1 MKILDRIA
9 LAVFSVMI
17 LLISIIACLV
27 IFGWIDIT
35 TIYMIM
41 AHVLADKTTCNILIG
56 INIVFILL
64 AIKSIFFES
73 ADKDGESYND
83 GVLLENDDGKLLI
96 TKETLTSMVNV
107 VVSGFSS
114 VKSSQSKVILDN
126 ENNLSII
133 LTIETTNNTIIKEL
147 SNNLQMRIKEK
158 IKESLDLEVKSID
171 IRIKN
176 VVDSKENNISE
187 Q

>member
-1 MKILDRIA
+1 MKFLDRIA
-9 LAVFSVMI
+9 LAVFSVLI
-17 LLISIIACLV
+17 LLISIISCLV
-27 IFGWIDIT
+27 IFGWMDIT
-35 TIYMIM
+35 TIYMI
-41 AHVLADKTTCNILIG
+41 ATHVLADKVTCNVLLG
-56 INIVFILL
+56 LNCVFILL

-73 ADKDGESYND
+73 AYKSEELYND

-96 TKETLTSMVNV
+96 TKETLVSMVNA

-114 VKSSQSKVILDN
+114 VKSSQAKVVLDN

-133 LTIETTNNTIIKEL
+133 LTIETTNNTVIKEL

-158 IKESLDLEVKSID
+158 IKESLDLEVKNID

-176 VVDSKENNISE
+176 VIDTNENSVKE
-187 Q
+187 